1 MCSFSNFEREVE
13 ETRLFQFTLWSLCD
27 SERWMD
33 DLFRATAVGSAGR
46 VGGSGAGEIS
56 HVMAFTCSRDT
67 YMDHVY
73 VT

>member
-1 MCSFSNFEREVE
+1 
-13 ETRLFQFTLWSLCD
+13 
-27 SERWMD
+27 MD